1 MVKTNRCPP
10 GARSVDLWVP
20 RALAVPTPVLL
31 KLLKLSSGCGE
42 RFPSESLAHVPAFDA
57 QFLSVRAVSSGF
69 VLIMLSLGLNDVF
82 MSLFWTLHPT
92 PGLLRGCTFDYL
104 VVILI
109 ILSV

>member
-1 MVKTNRCPP
+1 M
-10 GARSVDLWVP
+10 SL
-20 RALAVPTPVLL
+20 
-31 KLLKLSSGCGE
+31 
-42 RFPSESLAHVPAFDA
+42 PSDA